1 MSVTDAEIFSA
12 LRNQIPGGSLTQ
24 LIVDITNVALEK
36 DSFRAE
42 LAMRLK
48 LITDNGGREYDISLA
63 NLQKV
68 SSRVN
73 PAAIPFIL
81 KHAPTYGIITK
92 KQMAAFIATCVIES
106 NAFNAKRESFAY
118 TAARLR
124 AVFPSRVGSIAA
136 AQALINKGQVAVANY
151 LYGGRYGNRPGTN
164 DGWDYRGGGLIQN
177 TFRDNYYELQHSTG
191 IAFGD
196 NPKLIEDLEKSVI
209 AAMDY
214 WQVRGINDM
223 AEKIN
228 FYSNGYTL
236 NTLTSKG
243 VETNDYKLNYGARLV
258 RKAVNGGYN
267 GFDEF
272 CATLEK
278 VMRYI

>member
-24 LIVDITNVALEK
+24 LIVDITNAAIEK
-36 DSFRAE
+36 DDFRAE
-42 LAMRLK
+42 LATRLK
-48 LITDNGGREYDISLA
+48 LITANGDREYDISLA

-92 KQMAAFIATCVIES
+92 KQMAAFIATCVLES

-124 AVFPSRVGSIAA
+124 AVFPSRVGSIDA

-151 LYGGRYGNRPGTN
+151 LYGGRFGNRVGTD
-164 DGWDYRGGGLIQN
+164 DGWNYRGGGLIQN

-209 AAMDY
+209 AAMAY
-214 WQVRGINDM
+214 WQSRGINDM

-228 FYSNGYTL
+228 VYSDGYTL

-243 VETNDYKLNYGARLV
+243 VETRDYTMNYGARLV

-267 GFDEF
+267 GYTEF
-272 CATLEK
+272 CQYLEK
-278 VMRYI
+278 TLRYI